1 MSTQYIV
8 IPMSGVICNKL
19 DYDEIITSLHQTGI
33 LGPNYIIKSIQLYS
47 TYNEMQTVCIMV
59 TVDGFCGIIEAD
71 TNQVKNRKLDEWFPF
86 KGDTYNMWIT
96 NYIYNKILNTLVL
109 DNDHILYLGKI
120 INEWSIKK
128 RMIKSA
134 NKSNSV

>member
-8 IPMSGVICNKL
+8 IPMSGIICNKL

-71 TNQVKNRKLDEWFPF
+71 TNQVKNRKLDEWFAF
-86 KGDTYNMWIT
+86 KGDTYNM
-96 NYIYNKILNTLVL
+96 
-109 DNDHILYLGKI
+109 
-120 INEWSIKK
+120 
-128 RMIKSA
+128 
-134 NKSNSV
+134 